1 MTITRDGKPVITL
14 TPAAPEPLPID
25 DEFIAWMRKRR
36 ELRPSLGGDSVTLV
50 REIRDEER

>member
-1 MTITRDGKPVITL
+1 VTITRDGKPVITL

-50 REIRDEER
+50 REIRDDER